1 MDKVLVLN
9 ADYTPLNVTSLR
21 RGFVLVIKG
30 KAEILENVNKSKYYE
45 NRSINR
51 RDCGQI
57 VNSPN

>member
-51 RDCGQI
+51 RNC
-57 VNSPN
+57 

>member
-30 KAEILENVNKSKYYE
+30 KAEILEKGV
-45 NRSINR
+45 
-51 RDCGQI
+51 
-57 VNSPN
+57 